1 MTLTIAIPTFNRN
14 DLVAD
19 VVGRLLGQDERA
31 YQLLVID
38 NCSPEP
44 VESTLEDTLGRKTME
59 RLTVVRNEVNI
70 GGPANVVRCF
80 QLCETDWLWI
90 LGDDDVPADGCVR
103 RILNEA
109 EAHPSSVFHVFN
121 RPVTLEIPAYSET
134 RGRDGLLQRIDDF
147 TTYGTVGFLSTGV
160 YRASRLKPLV
170 KYGYHYA
177 YTWYPHMAMLLMA
190 LGTDGVCSFVNETIV
205 ADVNQAPSGQLWN
218 WMHVSLGATAML
230 DLPLSQLARRK
241 LQKVLRDGNRPARF
255 AVDLARRSLVEG
267 DRDQNLYVFDQIN
280 YRLGFRDPSLV
291 HRVNARLWRLV
302 VRYPELAFPAIRLV
316 SRLVR
321 PGVEPPRLP
330 ERMPESFR

>member
-1 MTLTIAIPTFNRN
+1 MRLTIAIPTFDRN

-19 VVGRLLGQDERA
+19 AVGRLLGQDERA
-31 YQLLVID
+31 FRLLVID

-44 VESTLEDTLGRKTME
+44 VERTLEAALGRETREKVT
-59 RLTVVRNEVNI
+59 LVRNAVNI
-70 GGPANVVRCF
+70 GGNANIVRCF
-80 QLCETDWLWI
+80 ELCETEWLWI

-103 RILNEA
+103 RILNA
-109 EAHPSSVFHVFN
+109 VEAHPTSVFHVFH
-121 RPVTLEIPAYSET
+121 RPATLEIPAYSET
-134 RGRDGLLQRIDDF
+134 VGRDGLLKRIDDF

-160 YRASRLKPLV
+160 YRASRLKPFV

-190 LGTDGVCSFVNETIV
+190 LGTDGVCSFVNEAIV
-205 ADVNQAPSGQLWN
+205 ADVNRAPSDQLWN

-241 LQKVLRDGNRPARF
+241 LQKVLRSGNRPSRF

-267 DRDQNLYVFDQIN
+267 DRHQNLYVFDQIN
-280 YRLGFRDPSLV
+280 YRLGFRDRSLV
-291 HRVNARLWRLV
+291 HRVNGRLWRLV
-302 VRYPELAFPAIRLV
+302 VRYPEYAFPAIRLL
-316 SRLVR
+316 SRLAR
-321 PGVEPPRLP
+321 PGVEPPSLP